1 MASTEC
7 TKGGLNALKAT
18 QLYKADEFWGNVSGK
33 KKNLS
38 WVNKEKT
45 NRKDFLELATILNQK
60 MWVSLFYF

>member
-7 TKGGLNALKAT
+7 TKGGLNALQAI
-18 QLYKADEFWGNVSGK
+18 QLYKADEFWGNDKWKKK

-45 NRKDFLELATILNQK
+45 NRKDFLELATILRK
-60 MWVSLFYF
+60 CG